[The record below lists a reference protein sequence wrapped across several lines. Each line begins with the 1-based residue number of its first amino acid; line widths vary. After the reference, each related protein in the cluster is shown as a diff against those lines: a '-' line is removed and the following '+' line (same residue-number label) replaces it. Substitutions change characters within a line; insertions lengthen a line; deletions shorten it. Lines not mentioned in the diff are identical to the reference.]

1 MDWKAWLRLDGLG
14 GPSLSVGVSPCAARM
29 AGVDGGLSPVEA
41 KAGWFSRRD
50 VFLAEGKGKLQ
61 CTGASHALACITF
74 AVTLLAKAKHM
85 SKSKVKR

>member
-14 GPSLSVGVSPCAARM
+14 RPSLSVGVSPCAARM

-61 CTGASHALACITF
+61 CT
-74 AVTLLAKAKHM
+74 VLLMPWLVSRLLLLSWPKQ
-85 SKSKVKR
+85 ST